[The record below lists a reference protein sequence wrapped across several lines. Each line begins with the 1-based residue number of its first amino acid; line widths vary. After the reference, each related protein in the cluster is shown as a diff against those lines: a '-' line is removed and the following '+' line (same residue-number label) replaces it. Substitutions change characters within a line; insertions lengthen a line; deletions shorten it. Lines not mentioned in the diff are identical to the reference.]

1 MAEWLRRWTANPLC
15 SARVGSNPILV
26 ENIFFLLFFFFVNF
40 HFLGLFSELS
50 FILDVYTEKKAEEK
64 RVFFALPV
72 LTDFA
77 ETNRFYVSCVFL

>member
-1 MAEWLRRWTANPLC
+1 MLCTRGFESHPRRI
-15 SARVGSNPILV
+15 S
-26 ENIFFLLFFFFVNF
+26 FLFYFFFFVNF

-50 FILDVYTEKKAEEK
+50 FILDVYTEKKAAEK

>member
-26 ENIFFLLFFFFVNF
+26 EYLFLFFFFANF
-40 HFLGLFSELS
+40 HSLGLFSELS
-50 FILDVYTEKKAEEK
+50 FILDVYTEKKAAEK